1 MVICD
6 CELMF
11 LASAFM
17 ETKGKE
23 ERERKNEEHSLAWKS
38 SVLRLRGRQKWFSG
52 GVRNTVGRVGVCP
65 LLVAAE
71 WCREQHVRMEPRAAS
86 FSALC

>member
-6 CELMF
+6 CELVF
-11 LASAFM
+11 LANAFM

-23 ERERKNEEHSLAWKS
+23 ERERKNEEHSIAWKS

-52 GVRNTVGRVGVCP
+52 WSSEYSEQGR
-65 LLVAAE
+65 
-71 WCREQHVRMEPRAAS
+71 
-86 FSALC
+86 SALGTLLTAPWDTV